1 MNWLWIQRAT
11 LPVLCVAL
19 AMIAGCG
26 GGGGSEGGD
35 VPVDPPP
42 TGSGL
47 LPEPLAIG
55 ATLHEDGVA
64 LLGLRDGAVMSFRG
78 IGPDRLTPYENV
90 VTHTATVGGFTE
102 RHTNAFN
109 AGATEAS
116 ELQVAGGTVSETV
129 SFQIAPGSPAEL
141 ISFVEIRSPVR
152 VNDRYV
158 HLDRHY
164 GDGGIDADGD
174 GKNDALDVVA
184 WSQVMGNEV
193 IESHQRGPMTAVRV
207 DDRVRLR
214 FRFSSNNQYG
224 EVVEFRASKWLAK
237 GHGAIKRFSDTPIDA
252 YNREVY
258 TEELINRDAVDS
270 GIGYTAGQAQLAPS
284 GSNVAGEALPAPNE
298 VAAFS
303 GHAVVM
309 SRWRL
314 RRGMVLS
321 QLDVRGQAVASAFYP
336 DASLLSDSFGEAHM
350 ARVGEELRVVF
361 STNAGLKLLGFNGT
375 GQKLTRGTPVVV
387 TTDLLTLGFETDS
400 FAVQGTADS
409 LWVAWLTAPRES
421 NVKVRIRRFD
431 AQGRPQTPVITVDTN
446 IFAGSV
452 SGLRMKTSATG
463 DAVVVLAAENSAG
476 KRWQYAAVSPS
487 GQLLANQAV
496 GVPCVGSFVPQALDS
511 GVTLTCT
518 DKPYAGAVTLDESMK
533 PRLGSNGG
541 VQVDGGLPAWWI
553 QNQGAFYD
561 LTGTGDGLAL
571 TGGQYRKL
579 WPDDRFESEF
589 TQIGLMPLAG
599 GVLRGEQLQVLAKVP
614 WNEFSAVLTVP
625 FADRLLLVG
634 ADCACESAKLR
645 TMVVW
650 KP

>member
-102 RHTNAFN
+102 RHTNALN

-270 GIGYTAGQAQLAPS
+270 
-284 GSNVAGEALPAPNE
+284 
-298 VAAFS
+298 
-303 GHAVVM
+303 
-309 SRWRL
+309 
-314 RRGMVLS
+314 
-321 QLDVRGQAVASAFYP
+321 
-336 DASLLSDSFGEAHM
+336 
-350 ARVGEELRVVF
+350 
-361 STNAGLKLLGFNGT
+361 
-375 GQKLTRGTPVVV
+375 
-387 TTDLLTLGFETDS
+387 
-400 FAVQGTADS
+400 
-409 LWVAWLTAPRES
+409 
-421 NVKVRIRRFD
+421 
-431 AQGRPQTPVITVDTN
+431 
-446 IFAGSV
+446 
-452 SGLRMKTSATG
+452 
-463 DAVVVLAAENSAG
+463 
-476 KRWQYAAVSPS
+476 
-487 GQLLANQAV
+487 
-496 GVPCVGSFVPQALDS
+496 
-511 GVTLTCT
+511 
-518 DKPYAGAVTLDESMK
+518 
-533 PRLGSNGG
+533 
-541 VQVDGGLPAWWI
+541 
-553 QNQGAFYD
+553 
-561 LTGTGDGLAL
+561 
-571 TGGQYRKL
+571 
-579 WPDDRFESEF
+579 
-589 TQIGLMPLAG
+589 
-599 GVLRGEQLQVLAKVP
+599 
-614 WNEFSAVLTVP
+614 
-625 FADRLLLVG
+625 
-634 ADCACESAKLR
+634 
-645 TMVVW
+645 
-650 KP
+650 